1 MRSIELTKSEARRQ
15 VRLAVVNEV
24 WREMRSIV
32 EDPTRQFPMP
42 RGKLPAWRAIESV
55 VSDYNEGRIL
65 IEPWHRAAYRNLA
78 VRTVYG
84 WYCASETDGL
94 SVLSDRRGQISRP
107 SKLSQSGLRE
117 FVYALFEANPSATA
131 TDIMNEIR
139 AVADERS
146 WCIPSHRTLHRELAK
161 MRAGK
166 V

>member
-1 MRSIELTKSEARRQ
+1 MRSAELTKSEARRQ

-24 WREMRSIV
+24 WREMRSIL
-32 EDPTRQFPMP
+32 DDTTRQFAMP

-65 IEPWHRAAYRNLA
+65 TEPWHRAAYRRLA
-78 VRTVYG
+78 IRTVYG
-84 WYCASETDGL
+84 WYCASETDAP

-117 FVYALFEANPSATA
+117 FVCALFSANPSASA
-131 TDIMNEIR
+131 TDILNEIR
-139 AVADERS
+139 AVADDKS
-146 WCIPSHRTLHRELAK
+146 WSVPSRRTLHRELTK